1 MRGLLRRERDLFILA
16 ERPLWFIACWFFILI
31 FRGLCQ
37 SEKFASDMFGAY
49 LKYFEAVAN
58 MGSSLYLILGFS
70 SGFIHYQE
78 NKHEQYFVA
87 LPYSKMQI
95 VTARY
100 IAALIITLLCGGL
113 FGGIGGVIFEDGYM
127 VFKSLVF
134 SVPMLLSLPLYYILG
149 SKSSIYIST
158 AVTVISV
165 LVLNICAVVFEDQ
178 IETAFIFT
186 KGLPVFCV
194 ILIFTYFLSWFISVY
209 FYKKRD
215 I

>member
-1 MRGLLRRERDLFILA
+1 MRGLLRREIYSIFLEKPSWFSVFFLFILT
-16 ERPLWFIACWFFILI
+16 FKIL
-31 FRGLCQ
+31 CE
-37 SEKFASDMFGAY
+37 SEKFASDMFGEY
-49 LKYFEAVAN
+49 LIYFEAVADV
-58 MGSSLYLILGFS
+58 SSVFYFTLGFS

-95 VTARY
+95 VSARY
-100 IAALIITLLCGGL
+100 IVALIITLLLGGL
-113 FGGIGGVIFEDGYM
+113 FCGIGVMSKDVSD
-127 VFKSLVF
+127 VFMSLVF
-134 SVPMLLSLPLYYILG
+134 SIPMLLSLPLYYILG
-149 SKSSIYIST
+149 SKISIHIST

-165 LVLNICAVVFEDQ
+165 FVLSLCNIIFEDR
-178 IETAFIFT
+178 IENAYIFT

-194 ILIFTYFLSWFISVY
+194 ILIVAYFLSWFISVY